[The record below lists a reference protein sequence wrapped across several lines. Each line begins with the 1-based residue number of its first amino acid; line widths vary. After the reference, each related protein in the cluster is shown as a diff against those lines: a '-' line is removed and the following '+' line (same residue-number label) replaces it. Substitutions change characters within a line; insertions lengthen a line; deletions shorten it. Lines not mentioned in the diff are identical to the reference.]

1 MNPQTSSKLAV
12 VILTLF
18 IVLVATTSSRS
29 TRTTAEAEETLDL
42 SSSIHNF
49 IGVNKIDDRDSNVL
63 QAYDQSSI
71 KEQMGATG
79 CCDMCPC
86 TRSIPPQC
94 QCTDIKPQ
102 CHAKCK
108 ACRCTRSQPPQCRCM
123 DKTSFCY
130 PKCSSSPT
138 THTHEVV
145 GTLIN
150 GARN

>member
-1 MNPQTSSKLAV
+1 MDPQTSSNLALVLLTLFAV
-12 VILTLF
+12 VI
-18 IVLVATTSSRS
+18 ATTSSR
-29 TRTTAEAEETLDL
+29 TTTTIAEAEETPNL

-49 IGVNKIDDRDSNVL
+49 IGVKKIDDRDSNVL
-63 QAYDQSSI
+63 QADDQSSM
-71 KEQMGATG
+71 KQQMGATG

-123 DKTSFCY
+123 DITSFCY
-130 PKCSSSPT
+130 PKCSSSSAT
-138 THTHEVV
+138 NTDEVV
-145 GTLIN
+145 YTLIN
-150 GARN
+150 GAGN

>member
-1 MNPQTSSKLAV
+1 MKPQTSSKLAV
-12 VILTLF
+12 VILTSF
-18 IVLVATTSSRS
+18 VVLVATTSSRS
-29 TRTTAEAEETLDL
+29 TRTTAEAEETLNL

-49 IGVNKIDDRDSNVL
+49 IRVNKIDDRDSK
-63 QAYDQSSI
+63 ADDQSSI

-79 CCDMCPC
+79 CCDLCPC
-86 TRSIPPQC
+86 TKSIPPQC

-108 ACRCTRSQPPQCRCM
+108 ACRCTRSQPPRCRCM

-138 THTHEVV
+138 THT
-145 GTLIN
+145 
-150 GARN
+150 